1 MALNQ
6 LKEHLL
12 HVIPAELTQIEPGQI
27 TYYASKSGITQKI
40 AGDIYFLSVHQDS
53 FYDETTKINIVT
65 TDNPLLI
72 DTIAGRVPQTK
83 GAPYKVIVGTIDC
96 FEEFED
102 AYFSCNF
109 ESLESDASS
118 KREDRKPHPIV
129 VTIDPMDKPESEQR
143 DEPAYFT
150 CPYLNGGDG
159 IGGMRALVAKG
170 NEPTMIELQDKIAA
184 LLSNCEKY
192 GYDIDVVRLKNAA
205 KEAYRQAKDYQLELD
220 IQEKTWL
227 SVQKKERVI
236 TVCDIYIVGDG
247 IKHKIDIRPSEKA
260 LYLTT
265 ILQEGFYLSDIS
277 FGFLEDMATIFG
289 QMPDRQEKKKGILS
303 RDQSASG
310 VGVMKKNIRD
320 AIGAAI
326 GFGPAV
332 DVFAIEGYRGQLVSV
347 RKANDAHRAQIRKYF
362 GL

>member
-12 HVIPAELTQIEPGQI
+12 HVIPAELTQIKPGQI

-109 ESLESDASS
+109 ESLKSDASS
-118 KREDRKPHPIV
+118 EREDRKPHPIV

-150 CPYLNGGDG
+150 CPYLDDS
-159 IGGMRALVAKG
+159 IGGMQALVAER
-170 NEPTMIELQDKIAA
+170 NTPTLTDMQNKIAD
-184 LLSNCEKY
+184 LLAKCERY
-192 GYDIDVVRLKNAA
+192 GYDIDVVRLKSNA
-205 KEAYRQAKDYQLELD
+205 KEAQRQAKEYKLKLD
-220 IQEKTWL
+220 IQEKEWMEV
-227 SVQKKERVI
+227 SGRERRL
-236 TVCDIYIVGDG
+236 TVCDIYIVADG
-247 IKHKIDIRPSEKA
+247 FRCLIDMDPAEKA

-265 ILQEGFYLSDIS
+265 ITQGGFYLSDVS
-277 FGFLEDMATIFG
+277 FSFLEEMATIFKQIPG
-289 QMPDRQEKKKGILS
+289 HQEKEKGGM
-303 RDQSASG
+303 ASG
-310 VGVMKKNIRD
+310 KSSSSGIGVMKKHIRD
-320 AIGAAI
+320 AITSAI

-332 DVFAIEGYRGQLVSV
+332 DEFAIEGYRGQEVSI
-347 RKANDAHRAQIRKYF
+347 RKATEQHQAQIRKYF